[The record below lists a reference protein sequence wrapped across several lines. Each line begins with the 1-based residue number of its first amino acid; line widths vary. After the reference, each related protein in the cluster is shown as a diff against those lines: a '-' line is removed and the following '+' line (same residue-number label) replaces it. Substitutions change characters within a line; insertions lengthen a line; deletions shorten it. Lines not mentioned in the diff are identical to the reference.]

1 MFPRVEVS
9 EGKPDDNASGPR
21 RCVNTDR
28 GPDGIHLNH
37 QGDPML
43 NLLMTP
49 RTVRTV
55 RGILD
60 TVADAV
66 RSVIAPASLTEQ
78 AEAPAIVEASD
89 PADILAADELPAVE
103 TIETAAR
110 EYERA
115 ADQARR
121 ADRGKRA
128 AKKVLDKLPA
138 GIYGGWKV
146 FRTPSSRQT
155 PDLAEITRI
164 FKANGLGPV
173 PMKPC
178 APSLK
183 VERVESVPA
192 VDELAALAA

>member
-1 MFPRVEVS
+1 
-9 EGKPDDNASGPR
+9 
-21 RCVNTDR
+21 
-28 GPDGIHLNH
+28 
-37 QGDPML
+37 ML
-43 NLLMTP
+43 NLLTSP

-55 RGILD
+55 RGLLGTI
-60 TVADAV
+60 ADAA
-66 RSVIAPASLTEQ
+66 RSIVNPAALVVDQ
-78 AEAPAIVEASD
+78 AEPAPVEAPD
-89 PADILAADELPAVE
+89 PAGLYEPDEIPAVE
-103 TIETAAR
+103 TIEAAAR

-128 AKKVLDKLPA
+128 AKKILDKLPA
-138 GIYGGWKV
+138 GIYGTWRV

-183 VERVESVPA
+183 VEQVEFLPA
-192 VDELAALAA
+192 AVETLAGVAA

>member
-1 MFPRVEVS
+1 MF
-9 EGKPDDNASGPR
+9 
-21 RCVNTDR
+21 
-28 GPDGIHLNH
+28 
-37 QGDPML
+37 
-43 NLLMTP
+43 NLLTSP
-49 RTVRTV
+49 RTARTVRAMI
-55 RGILD
+55 G

-66 RSVIAPASLTEQ
+66 RSVIAPASL
-78 AEAPAIVEASD
+78 AETPAVETVPD
-89 PADILAADELPAVE
+89 PVDALAADELPPVE
-103 TIETAAR
+103 SIEAAAR

-164 FKANGLGPV
+164 FKANNLGPV
-173 PMKPC
+173 PMKAC

-183 VERVESVPA
+183 VEL
-192 VDELAALAA
+192 VDVAPVGIGTLAGVAA